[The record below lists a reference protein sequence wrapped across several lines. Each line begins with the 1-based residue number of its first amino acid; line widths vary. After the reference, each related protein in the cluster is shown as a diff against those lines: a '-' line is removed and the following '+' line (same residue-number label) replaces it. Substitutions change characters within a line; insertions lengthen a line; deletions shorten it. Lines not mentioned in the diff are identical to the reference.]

1 MKYFDHD
8 TEAHKDDKIM
18 LLRREFG
25 GAAVDA
31 YWTLLEVIYRNESE
45 LKPKE
50 NPFGFLS
57 VSMFLL
63 VDEKQLL
70 EWVEGMAKYGLLEV
84 SKDADGNI
92 AAISSERALDSIA
105 RYKSRSKTNSE
116 NGGKGGRPRKTPARD
131 GRAENQKT
139 ETKAN
144 GNRNESDG
152 KASGNQTKP
161 KRLDKEKENKN
172 KKEKDITPLPPCAE
186 FDECEA
192 DDGFAAFAKEALD
205 MFNAETG
212 SGVEY
217 FDSFTF
223 QRLRRAFDVGRT
235 IADLR
240 IVTIDK
246 MREWENDPKMRRY
259 IRPSTIFGDRFE
271 EYLSVAKR
279 HEHEEVAYDEYA

>member
-31 YWTLLEVIYRNESE
+31 YWTLLEVIYRNETE

-92 AAISSERALDSIA
+92 AAISSERALDNIENYKA
-105 RYKSRSKTNSE
+105 RLKRNTI
-116 NGGKGGRPRKTPARD
+116 NGNKGGRPRKTPAQD
-131 GRAENQKT
+131 GRGENQKT
-139 ETKAN
+139 QEKPNGNPNETDKKAN
-144 GNRNESDG
+144 GNRE
-152 KASGNQTKP
+152 KP
-161 KRLDKEKENKN
+161 KWLEKEKEKE
-172 KKEKDITPLPPCAE
+172 KEKDITPLPPCAE

-223 QRLRRAFDVGRT
+223 QRLRRAFDVGRS

-240 IVTIDK
+240 IVTLDK
-246 MREWENDPKMRRY
+246 MHEWENDPKMRRY

-271 EYLSVAKR
+271 EYLAVAKR
-279 HEHEEVAYDEYA
+279 HEHEEGAYDEYA